1 MSKRHNTFEEENK
14 QSKRIKLLDGLHEEY
29 DHWWLLIK
37 CYYINGK
44 KCGYYTYDHTIGNIN
59 FETTYYVDDKKHGIS
74 YSIQFVTDNREIK
87 YYFYGT
93 EVSYDFLKQ
102 YYNVLPILIS
112 LIFNINYIPS
122 ELVNIIIEYLQLPKE
137 MLKFI

>member
-1 MSKRHNTFEEENK
+1 MSKRNNTFEENK
-14 QSKRIKLLDGLHEEY
+14 PSKKIKLLDGLHKEY
-29 DHWWLLIK
+29 DGCLLTK

-59 FETTYYVDDKKHGIS
+59 YETTYYIDDKKHGIS
-74 YSIQFVTDNREIK
+74 YFIPFARDNQEIK

-102 YYNVLPILIS
+102 YYNVLPVIIS
-112 LIFNINYIPS
+112 LIFNIYYIPS
-122 ELVNIIIEYLQLPKE
+122 ELVNIIIEYSQLPKE
-137 MLKFI
+137 MLL